1 MTAGSPPRILDG
13 IRVVELSHVLAG
25 PRSGR
30 HLADLG
36 AEVIT

>member
-25 PRSGR
+25 PHRGR

>member
-1 MTAGSPPRILDG
+1 MTAGSLPRILDG
-13 IRVVELSHVLAG
+13 IRVVELWHGLAG
-25 PRSGR
+25 PHCGR